1 MNFILINKIHIVTEK
16 LTVLYNILSCGK
28 FTPTLTRRLD
38 LRNNNLYNTI
48 SLHEE
53 NNWLN

>member
-28 FTPTLTRRLD
+28 FTPKLTRRLD
-38 LRNNNLYNTI
+38 LHNNNLYNTI
-48 SLHEE
+48 SLLEE

>member
-1 MNFILINKIHIVTEK
+1 MNFILINKIHIVMK

-28 FTPTLTRRLD
+28 FTPKLTRRLD
-38 LRNNNLYNTI
+38 LRNTNLYNTI

>member
-48 SLHEE
+48 CLHEE
-53 NNWLN
+53 NNWSN